1 VIRQRFNSGRLAR
14 IGAWALAAVTA
25 MAAILNSQIAADDE
39 KADVPPDEPTVDRFA
54 AIRAVVPVAP
64 SEGLLVLRFQPAPA
78 PPPPTIIRRVIV
90 EERMAGATGSTAAP
104 TARRA
109 ASAPA
114 ASAAAPAAS
123 PAPPPPA
130 PAGLAALPPLQS
142 SGS

>member
-1 VIRQRFNSGRLAR
+1 VIRQRFNPGRLSR

-25 MAAILNSQIAADDE
+25 MAAMLNNQIAAADE

-54 AIRAVVPVAP
+54 ATRAAVPAAP
-64 SEGLLVLRFQPAPA
+64 SEGLLVLRFQPTPA
-78 PPPPTIIRRVIV
+78 PPPPTIVRRVIV
-90 EERMAGATGSTAAP
+90 EERVAGATGSTTAP

-109 ASAPA
+109 ASAP
-114 ASAAAPAAS
+114 SSAAPAAS

-130 PAGLAALPPLQS
+130 PARLAAPPPVQS